1 VLSAV
6 RGPRDFT
13 TARNAALMHGETAAG
28 SRVKR
33 SASSAGTFIACC
45 VPIHPVIDGCDSHE
59 RRRGESVKR
68 SLENARRETQ
78 SANAC
83 VSSADGFEADD

>member
-68 SLENARRETQ
+68 SLEKCTARNAERQCMRQ
-78 SANAC
+78 QR
-83 VSSADGFEADD
+83 GRL